1 MRLAQF
7 LFHTRCGVGL
17 RAAGSGWL
25 DIEIRW
31 PDPHKFSS
39 WVAISDISDIA
50 ATCLVLSYHFSESVN
65 FRFDPLVV
73 YLKRDSSL
81 ALGFHS
87 SLSKLTWLPW
97 DANDS
102 IEQITRDK
110 VTKWTIQKTN
120 IEICG
125 INKKQVS
132 NSVSIVLMQTF
143 WRLQKRKLV
152 NSQVLGPRSPVISVM
167 NGSAGIAG
175 FFWAMGVPGFY
186 RWAVRRVPYL
196 RAKSCGLPYEFDNL
210 YLGNWAPGAP
220 KELRKDMWLE
230 PKNKRGNSSSETC
243 FVFGWIR
250 GTWTSMELCT
260 VASMTGVFKN
270 KRSSSFAWS
279 RFVYDGDMLT
289 CKLRKHGL
297 CKFLKLPASWYIG
310 WIKLW
315 GSTGSLI
322 VHRQSQ
328 GSWNLERTR
337 ELVDES
343 RGGLFG
349 MLAT

>member
-220 KELRKDMWLE
+220 KELRKDDWKT
-230 PKNKRGNSSSETC
+230 PKNERGKFIFRNLFC
-243 FVFGWIR
+243 FWLDPRYLDFN
-250 GTWTSMELCT
+250 
-260 VASMTGVFKN
+260 GVVHSCVN
-270 KRSSSFAWS
+270 DWS
-279 RFVYDGDMLT
+279 LQEQEEFLFRLIEVRLWWWHVDM
-289 CKLRKHGL
+289 
-297 CKFLKLPASWYIG
+297 
-310 WIKLW
+310 
-315 GSTGSLI
+315 
-322 VHRQSQ
+322 
-328 GSWNLERTR
+328 
-337 ELVDES
+337 
-343 RGGLFG
+343 
-349 MLAT
+349 